1 MRLAHEQ
8 GILSKPG
15 LNFFQQFGLLYW
27 LYMSRRQSLDDT
39 RSELEQMTFNL
50 DERRWSQIYL
60 PGMPPDLGGGIPV
73 SSLGGE
79 ESELPVTD
87 IGDLD
92 AYFDSLDKPR
102 TVTAA
107 AFAPDDG
114 GWT

>member
-1 MRLAHEQ
+1 VRLAHEQ

-60 PGMPPDLGGGIPV
+60 PGMPTDLGGGIAV

-79 ESELPVTD
+79 DAEVAVTD

-92 AYFDSLDKPR
+92 SYFESLDKPR

-107 AFAPDDG
+107 AFAPDG